1 MSSYKYEY
9 MDDLI
14 KTERFATSQVINDID
29 DFNLDRGY
37 NKIMMPVSF
46 IINKKVKKK
55 IKSLVYFS
63 SIRRIR
69 HAVSGIYTND
79 IVGLKEESFYF
90 KVKNTNPTTSKGET
104 REYPLFYH
112 SPEEF
117 ENHFTCTL
125 SKKVKQA
132 WYDKKNNSAILA
144 L

>member
-1 MSSYKYEY
+1 MNLKYNSVIV
-9 MDDLI
+9 DL
-14 KTERFATSQVINDID
+14 
-29 DFNLDRGY
+29 
-37 NKIMMPVSF
+37 
-46 IINKKVKKK
+46 KVKKK

-90 KVKNTNPTTSKGET
+90 KVKNINPKTSKGET
-104 REYPLFYH
+104 REYPLFYN

-125 SKKVKQA
+125 SNKVKQA
-132 WYDKKNNSAILA
+132 WYDKK
-144 L
+144 